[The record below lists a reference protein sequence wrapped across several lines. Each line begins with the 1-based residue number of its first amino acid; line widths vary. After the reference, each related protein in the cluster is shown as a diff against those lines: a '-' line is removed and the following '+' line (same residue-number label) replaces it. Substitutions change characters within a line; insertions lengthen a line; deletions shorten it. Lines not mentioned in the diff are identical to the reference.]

1 MSRIMVRLS
10 NDEMATLRR
19 IAERE
24 MRGVREQARFLL
36 ICGLRADRESQLST
50 LASAQ
55 TGEARESTR
64 CGESHSIIGE
74 HGDA

>member
-36 ICGLRADRESQLST
+36 ICALRADRESQLSALDT
-50 LASAQ
+50 AQ
-55 TGEARESTR
+55 TGDASESTR
-64 CGESHSIIGE
+64 CGESHSTIGE